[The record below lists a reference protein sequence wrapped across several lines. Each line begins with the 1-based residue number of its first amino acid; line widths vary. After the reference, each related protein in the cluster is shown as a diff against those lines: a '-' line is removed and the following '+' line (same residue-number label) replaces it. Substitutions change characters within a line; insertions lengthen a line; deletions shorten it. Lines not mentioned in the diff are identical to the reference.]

1 MILPTKHLSQGRAL
15 LTLGGSLLKNMS
27 HPKTVSALWE
37 DVTQKNSPE
46 GTQIAMRYERFV
58 LALDLL
64 FIMGAVEIR
73 DGLLYRTSS

>member
-1 MILPTKHLSQGRAL
+1 MILPTKHLSQERAL
-15 LTLGGSLLKNMS
+15 LTMGGRLLKNMS

-37 DVTQKNSPE
+37 DVTRKNSTK
-46 GTQIAMRYERFV
+46 GSQVAMRYERFV

-64 FIMGAVEIR
+64 FIMGAVEIK